1 MYIHLFGTTVCV
13 CVYIYIYIND
23 IIQKWKR
30 NISPGIKLSREIS
43 LNILLYADDVVIKQ
57 KNEDDL
63 QRSVHHL
70 KQICKQ
76 YNFKISKEKTKVMP
90 FWGKHPIRP
99 KIVLQDRLLEQ
110 VSLKLF
116 KV

>member
-1 MYIHLFGTTVCV
+1 MTLGFLTN
-13 CVYIYIYIND
+13 ININY

-43 LNILLYADDVVIKQ
+43 LNVLLYADDVVIIQ

-70 KQICKQ
+70 NQICKQ
-76 YNFKISKEKTKVMP
+76 YNFKISKEKTKVKAPNMVENSTP
-90 FWGKHPIRP
+90 RSTFRTSLI
-99 KIVLQDRLLEQ
+99 
-110 VSLKLF
+110 LKLF